1 MNVNIDQLIKNISKG
16 KNLDFE
22 ESKTIF
28 LSIMSGNMG
37 EKLIYD
43 FLINL
48 SSKGETADEI
58 AGGVHVLRKKALKVN
73 TSENV
78 IDTCGTGGDGKNT
91 LNVSTASSLVL
102 ASMGIKV
109 AKHGNK
115 ALSSKCGSA
124 DVLERLKIN
133 INLQPDGVAKSIE
146 KNNFGFM
153 FAPNYHLTMKYVAP
167 IRKKIGSRTI
177 FNLLGPLSSPA
188 NVKRQVVGVF
198 AKKWLLPFANA
209 LKNLKSEHAWIVH
222 SDDGMDEIS
231 PFETTNVIELKNN
244 KINEIKIDP
253 KKIGIKFNNPDKLKG
268 QTADYNANKI
278 IDIFSGEKSEFSE
291 AVCLNSAA
299 ALIISNKFNKFE
311 EAYEF
316 SKKHLESDKTLTH
329 LKKIQT
335 F

>member
-1 MNVNIDQLIKNISKG
+1 MKDSEQLINNISKG
-16 KNLDFE
+16 KNLTFE
-22 ESKTIF
+22 ESKKIF
-28 LSIMSGNMG
+28 LDIMSGNMK
-37 EKLIYD
+37 EESIYN
-43 FLINL
+43 FLTLL
-48 SSKGETADEI
+48 STKGETSEEI
-58 AGGVHVLRKKALKVN
+58 AGGVYVLREKALKVKAPDDI
-73 TSENV
+73 
-78 IDTCGTGGDGKNT
+78 IDTCGTGGDGKST
-91 LNVSTASSLVL
+91 LNISTASALFL

-153 FAPNYHLTMKYVAP
+153 FAPNYHLTMRYVAP

-188 NVKRQVVGVF
+188 NVKRQVIGVF
-198 AKKWLLPFANA
+198 AKRWLLPFANA
-209 LKNLKSEHAWIVH
+209 LKNLQCKHAWIVH

-231 PFETTNVIELKNN
+231 PFALTNIVEIKDN
-244 KINEIKIDP
+244 KISEIKIDP
-253 KKIGIKFNNPDKLKG
+253 KKVGIKFDNPDNLKG
-268 QTADYNANKI
+268 RDADYNANKI
-278 IDIFSGEKSEFSE
+278 IDVFSGVKNEFAE
-291 AVCLNSAA
+291 AICLNAAA
-299 ALIISNKFNKFE
+299 ALIVSNKFIRFE

-316 SKKHLESDKTLTH
+316 SKKHLQTDKVLTH

>member
-1 MNVNIDQLIKNISKG
+1 MDNSEQLINKISKG
-16 KNLDFE
+16 ENLSFE
-22 ESKTIF
+22 ESKTMF
-28 LSIMSGNMG
+28 LSIMNGKMS
-37 EKLIYD
+37 EKLIFN
-43 FLINL
+43 FLTHLAI
-48 SSKGETADEI
+48 KGETSDEI
-58 AGGVHVLRKKALKVN
+58 AGGVYVLREKALKVK
-73 TSENV
+73 TSEDI

-91 LNVSTASSLVL
+91 LNISTASSLLL
-102 ASMGIKV
+102 ASMNIKV

-115 ALSSKCGSA
+115 ALSSRCGSA

-188 NVKRQVVGVF
+188 NVKKQVVGVF

-209 LKNLKSEHAWIVH
+209 LKNLQSKHAWIVH
-222 SDDGMDEIS
+222 SEDGMDEIS
-231 PFETTNVIELKNN
+231 PFAITNIVELKDG

-253 KKIGIKFNNPDKLKG
+253 KKIGVKFNNPENLKG
-268 QTADYNANKI
+268 QNADYNANKI
-278 IDIFSGEKSEFSE
+278 IDIFSGSKNEFSE

-299 ALIISNKFNKFE
+299 ALIVCNKFNKIDD
-311 EAYEF
+311 AYEF
-316 SKKHLESDKTLTH
+316 SKKHLESDKALVH

>member
-1 MNVNIDQLIKNISKG
+1 MDSSEQLINDISKG
-16 KNLDFE
+16 KNLSFE
-22 ESKTIF
+22 ESKTAF
-28 LSIMSGNMG
+28 LNIMSGNMN
-37 EKLIYD
+37 ENLIYK

-48 SSKGETADEI
+48 SAKGETAEEI
-58 AGGVHVLRKKALKVN
+58 AGGVHVLRNKALKVN
-73 TSENV
+73 TSEDI
-78 IDTCGTGGDGKNT
+78 IDTCGTGGDEKNT
-91 LNVSTASSLVL
+91 LNISTASALLL
-102 ASMGIKV
+102 ASMNIKV

-133 INLQPDGVAKSIE
+133 INLQPDGVVKSIE

-153 FAPNYHLTMKYVAP
+153 FAPNYHLAMKYVAS

-198 AKKWLLPFANA
+198 DKKWLVPFANA
-209 LKNLKSEHAWIVH
+209 LKNLQSKHAWILH
-222 SDDGMDEIS
+222 SNDGMDEIS
-231 PFETTNVIELKNN
+231 PFAITSIVELKNN
-244 KINEIKIDP
+244 KISEIKIDP
-253 KKIGIKFNNPDKLKG
+253 KKIGVKFNNPDNLKG
-268 QTADYNANKI
+268 QNADYNANKI
-278 IDIFSGEKSEFSE
+278 IDIFSGKKNEFSE

-299 ALIISNKFNKFE
+299 ALIICNKFDKFE
-311 EAYEF
+311 DAYDF
-316 SKKHLESDKTLTH
+316 SKKHLESDKALTH

>member
-1 MNVNIDQLIKNISKG
+1 MNSSEQLINNISKG
-16 KNLDFE
+16 KNLNFE
-22 ESKTIF
+22 ESKTAF
-28 LSIMSGNMG
+28 LNIMSGNMS
-37 EKLIYD
+37 EELIYK
-43 FLINL
+43 FLVNL
-48 SSKGETADEI
+48 SAKGETAEEI

-73 TSENV
+73 VIGNI
-78 IDTCGTGGDGKNT
+78 IDTCGTGGDGKST
-91 LNVSTASSLVL
+91 LNISTASSLLL
-102 ASMGIKV
+102 ASMNIKV

-153 FAPNYHLTMKYVAP
+153 FAPNYHLAMKYVAS
-167 IRKKIGSRTI
+167 IRKKIGKRTI

-209 LKNLKSEHAWIVH
+209 LINLQSEHAWVVH
-222 SDDGMDEIS
+222 SEDGMDEIS
-231 PFETTNVIELKNN
+231 PFAVTNIVELKNN

-253 KKIGIKFNNPDKLKG
+253 KKIGVKFNNPDNLKG
-268 QTADYNANKI
+268 QNAGYNANKI
-278 IDIFSGEKSEFSE
+278 IDIFSGSKNEFSE

-299 ALIISNKFNKFE
+299 ALIICNKFDKFE
-311 EAYEF
+311 DAYEF
-316 SKKHLESDKTLTH
+316 SKKYLESDKALTH
-329 LKKIQT
+329 LKKIQS

>member
-1 MNVNIDQLIKNISKG
+1 MDSSEQLINNISKG
-16 KNLDFE
+16 KNLSFT
-22 ESKTIF
+22 ESKTAF
-28 LSIMSGNMG
+28 LNIMSGNMS
-37 EKLIYD
+37 ENLIYK
-43 FLINL
+43 FLVNL
-48 SSKGETADEI
+48 SVKGETAEEI
-58 AGGVHVLRKKALKVN
+58 AGGVHVLREKALKVN
-73 TSENV
+73 APEDI

-91 LNVSTASSLVL
+91 LNISTASSLLL
-102 ASMGIKV
+102 ASMNIKV

-115 ALSSKCGSA
+115 ALTSKCGSA

-133 INLQPDGVAKSIE
+133 INLQPDGVVKSIE

-167 IRKKIGSRTI
+167 IRKKIGTRTI

-209 LKNLKSEHAWIVH
+209 LKNLRSEHAWIVY
-222 SDDGMDEIS
+222 SNDGMDEIS
-231 PFETTNVIELKNN
+231 PFSTTNVVELKGN
-244 KINEIKIDP
+244 KINEITIDP
-253 KKIGIKFNNPDKLKG
+253 QKIGVKFKNPENLKG
-268 QTADYNANKI
+268 QNADYNANKI
-278 IDIFSGEKSEFSE
+278 IDIFSGKKNEFSE

-299 ALIISNKFNKFE
+299 ALIICGKFNKFE
-311 EAYEF
+311 DAYEF
-316 SKKHLESDKTLTH
+316 SKKHLESDKALTH

>member
-1 MNVNIDQLIKNISKG
+1 MDSSEQLINDISKG
-16 KNLDFE
+16 KNLTFE
-22 ESKTIF
+22 ESKTAF
-28 LSIMSGNMG
+28 LNIMSGDMN
-37 EKLIYD
+37 ENLIYK

-48 SSKGETADEI
+48 STKGETAEEI
-58 AGGVHVLRKKALKVN
+58 AGGVHVLRNKALKVN
-73 TSENV
+73 ASEDV

-91 LNVSTASSLVL
+91 LNISTASALLL
-102 ASMGIKV
+102 ASMNIKI

-133 INLQPDGVAKSIE
+133 INLQPDGVVKSIE

-198 AKKWLLPFANA
+198 AKKWLVPFANA
-209 LKNLKSEHAWIVH
+209 LKNLQSEHAWILH

-231 PFETTNVIELKNN
+231 PFSITSVVELKNN

-253 KKIGIKFNNPDKLKG
+253 KKIGVKFNNPDNLKG
-268 QTADYNANKI
+268 QNADYNANKI
-278 IDIFSGEKSEFSE
+278 IDIFSGEKNEFSE

-299 ALIISNKFNKFE
+299 ALIICNKFNKFE
-311 EAYEF
+311 DAYEF
-316 SKKHLESDKTLTH
+316 SKKHLESDKALTH

>member
-1 MNVNIDQLIKNISKG
+1 MKKAEELIKDVSEG
-16 KNLDFE
+16 KNLSFD
-22 ESKTIF
+22 ESKSIF
-28 LSIMSGNMG
+28 LDIMSGKIN
-37 EKLIYD
+37 ENLIFK
-43 FLINL
+43 FLTNL
-48 SSKGETADEI
+48 SKKGETADEI
-58 AGGVHVLRKKALKVN
+58 AGGVYVLREKSLKVKAPN
-73 TSENV
+73 NV

-91 LNVSTASSLVL
+91 LNISTASSLLL

-133 INLQPDGVAKSIE
+133 INLKPDGVVDSIE

-188 NVKRQVVGVF
+188 NVKRQVIGVF
-198 AKKWLLPFANA
+198 DKKWLLPFAKA
-209 LKNLKSEHAWIVH
+209 LINLESEHAWIIH
-222 SDDGMDEIS
+222 SEDGMDEIS
-231 PFETTNVIELKNN
+231 PFAITNIVELKDS

-253 KKIGIKFNNPDKLKG
+253 KKIGIKFSNQNNLKG
-268 QTADYNANKI
+268 QDADYNAVKI
-278 IDIFSGEKSEFSE
+278 IDIFSGKKNEFSE

-299 ALIISNKFNKFE
+299 ALIVCNKISKFE
-311 EAYEF
+311 EAYVF
-316 SKKHLESDKTLTH
+316 SKEHLESGKALTH
-329 LKKIQT
+329 LRKIQS

>member
-1 MNVNIDQLIKNISKG
+1 MNSSEQLIINISKG
-16 KNLDFE
+16 KNLNFE
-22 ESKTIF
+22 ESKSAF
-28 LSIMSGNMG
+28 LNIMNGNMN
-37 EKLIYD
+37 EDLIYK
-43 FLINL
+43 FLTNL
-48 SSKGETADEI
+48 SAKGETAEEI
-58 AGGVHVLRKKALKVN
+58 AGGVYVLRKKALKVN
-73 TSENV
+73 ASKDI

-91 LNVSTASSLVL
+91 LNISTASSLLL

-188 NVKRQVVGVF
+188 NVKKQVVGVF

-209 LKNLKSEHAWIVH
+209 LKNLQSDHVWIVH
-222 SDDGMDEIS
+222 SEDGMDEIS
-231 PFETTNVIELKNN
+231 PFATTNIVELKNN

-253 KKIGIKFNNPDKLKG
+253 KQIGVKFNNPDNLKG
-268 QTADYNANKI
+268 QNADYNATKI
-278 IDIFSGEKSEFSE
+278 IDIFSGTKNEFSE
-291 AVCLNSAA
+291 AICLNSAA
-299 ALIISNKFNKFE
+299 ALIVSKKFDKFE
-311 EAYEF
+311 DGYEF
-316 SKKHLESDKTLTH
+316 SKKHLESDKVLTQ
-329 LKKIQT
+329 LKKIQS

>member
-1 MNVNIDQLIKNISKG
+1 MKDSEQLINNISKG
-16 KNLDFE
+16 KNLTFE
-22 ESKTIF
+22 ESKKIF
-28 LSIMSGNMG
+28 LDIMSGNMK
-37 EKLIYD
+37 EESIYN
-43 FLINL
+43 FLTQL
-48 SSKGETADEI
+48 SVKGETSEEI
-58 AGGVHVLRKKALKVN
+58 AGGVYVLREKALKVKAPDDI
-73 TSENV
+73 

-91 LNVSTASSLVL
+91 LNISTASALFL
-102 ASMGIKV
+102 ASMGVKV

-153 FAPNYHLTMKYVAP
+153 FAPNYHLTMRYVAP

-188 NVKRQVVGVF
+188 NVKRQVIGVF

-209 LKNLKSEHAWIVH
+209 LKNLQSKHAWIVH

-231 PFETTNVIELKNN
+231 PFALTNIVEIKDN

-253 KKIGIKFNNPDKLKG
+253 KRVGIEFDNPDNLKG
-268 QTADYNANKI
+268 RDADYNANKI
-278 IDIFSGEKSEFSE
+278 IDVFSGVKNEFAE
-291 AVCLNSAA
+291 AICLNAAA
-299 ALIISNKFNKFE
+299 ALIVCNKFIRFE
-311 EAYEF
+311 DAYEF
-316 SKKHLESDKTLTH
+316 SKKHLQTDKVLTH

>member
-1 MNVNIDQLIKNISKG
+1 MNNSEQLINNISKG
-16 KNLDFE
+16 KNLTFE
-22 ESKTIF
+22 ESITAF
-28 LSIMSGNMG
+28 LNIMSGNMS
-37 EKLIYD
+37 ENLIYK
-43 FLINL
+43 FLVNL
-48 SSKGETADEI
+48 SAKGETAEEI
-58 AGGVHVLRKKALKVN
+58 AGGVHVLREKALKVN
-73 TSENV
+73 APEDI

-91 LNVSTASSLVL
+91 LNISTASSLLL

-115 ALSSKCGSA
+115 AISSKCGSA

-209 LKNLKSEHAWIVH
+209 LKNLQSEHAWIVH
-222 SDDGMDEIS
+222 SEDGMDEIS
-231 PFETTNVIELKNN
+231 PFAITNIIELKNN

-253 KKIGIKFNNPDKLKG
+253 KKIGVKFNNPDNLKG
-268 QTADYNANKI
+268 QDADYNANKI
-278 IDIFSGEKSEFSE
+278 IDIFSGSKNEFSE

-299 ALIISNKFNKFE
+299 ALIVCNKFNKFE
-311 EAYEF
+311 DAYEF
-316 SKKHLESDKTLTH
+316 SRKYLESDKALIH

>member
-1 MNVNIDQLIKNISKG
+1 MKKTEELIHNTSLG
-16 KNLDFE
+16 KNLSFE
-22 ESKTIF
+22 ESKSIF
-28 LSIMSGNMG
+28 LDIMSGNIN
-37 EKLIYD
+37 ENLIYK

-48 SSKGETADEI
+48 ATKGETAEEI
-58 AGGVHVLRKKALKVN
+58 AGGVFVLRQKSLKVN
-73 TSENV
+73 APDDI

-91 LNVSTASSLVL
+91 LNVSTASSLLL

-133 INLQPDGVAKSIE
+133 INLKPDGVADSII

-153 FAPNYHLTMKYVAP
+153 FAPNYHLAMRFVAP
-167 IRKKIGSRTI
+167 IRKKIGVRTI

-198 AKKWLLPFANA
+198 DKKWLVPFANA
-209 LKNLKSEHAWIVH
+209 LKNLRSEHAWIIH

-231 PFETTNVIELKNN
+231 PFSNTSIVELKNG
-244 KINEIKIDP
+244 IIKETIVDP
-253 KKIGIKFNNPDKLKG
+253 RKMNIKFNNPENLKG
-268 QTADYNANKI
+268 KDADYNASKI
-278 IDIFSGEKSEFSE
+278 IDIFSGINNEFSE
-291 AVCLNSAA
+291 AVSLNAAA
-299 ALIISNKFNKFE
+299 ALVVSNKITKYE

-316 SKKHLESDKTLTH
+316 SKTHLNSGKALSH

>member
-1 MNVNIDQLIKNISKG
+1 MMDLEKLIKSISNG
-16 KNLDFE
+16 RDLSFE
-22 ESKTIF
+22 ESKSIF
-28 LSIMSGNMG
+28 LNIMSGKMT
-37 EKLIYD
+37 EELIYE
-43 FLINL
+43 FLKNL

-58 AGGVHVLRKKALKVN
+58 AGGVFVLREKAIKVK
-73 TSENV
+73 TADDIV
-78 IDTCGTGGDGKNT
+78 DTCGTGGDGKNT
-91 LNVSTASSLVL
+91 LNVSTASSLLL
-102 ASMGIKV
+102 ASMGVKV

-133 INLQPDGVAKSIE
+133 INLQADGVVKSIE

-198 AKKWLLPFANA
+198 NKKWLLPFANS
-209 LKNLKSEHAWIVH
+209 LKNLKSKHAWILH
-222 SDDGMDEIS
+222 SRDGMDEIS
-231 PFETTNVIELKNN
+231 PFNKTDIIEFKDNN
-244 KINEIKIDP
+244 IREILIDP
-253 KKIGIKFNNPDKLKG
+253 KKIGVNFTNQENLVGSD
-268 QTADYNANKI
+268 ADYNANKI
-278 IDIFSGEKSEFSE
+278 IDIFSGNRNEFSE

-299 ALIISNKFNKFE
+299 ALIVCEKFHKFE
-311 EAYEF
+311 DAFEF
-316 SKKHLESDKTLTH
+316 SKEHIKTGKALTQ

>member
-1 MNVNIDQLIKNISKG
+1 MEKAELLINNISKG
-16 KNLDFE
+16 KNLSFE
-22 ESKTIF
+22 ESKTLF
-28 LSIMSGNMG
+28 LSIMNGNMS
-37 EKLIYD
+37 EDLIYK
-43 FLINL
+43 LLVNL
-48 SSKGETADEI
+48 SSKGETSEEI
-58 AGGVHVLRKKALKVN
+58 AGGVYVLREKALKVK
-73 TSENV
+73 TLEDI

-91 LNVSTASSLVL
+91 LNISTASSLLL
-102 ASMGIKV
+102 ASMGVKV

-198 AKKWLLPFANA
+198 DKRWLLPFAKA
-209 LKNLKSEHAWIVH
+209 LKNLQSKHAWIVH
-222 SDDGMDEIS
+222 SEDGMDEIS
-231 PFETTNVIELKNN
+231 PFKETHIIELKD
-244 KINEIKIDP
+244 NEIKEIKINP
-253 KKIGIKFNNPDKLKG
+253 KTIGVNFTKPDNLIGKD
-268 QTADYNANKI
+268 ADYNATKI
-278 IDIFSGEKSEFSE
+278 IDIFSGNKNEFSE

-299 ALIISNKFNKFE
+299 ALIVCNKFTKFE
-311 EAYEF
+311 DAFNF
-316 SKKHLESDKTLTH
+316 SRIHLASGKALTH
-329 LKKIQT
+329 LKKIQS

>member
-1 MNVNIDQLIKNISKG
+1 MESSEKLINNILNG
-16 KNLDFE
+16 LDLTFE
-22 ESKTIF
+22 ESKKIF
-28 LSIMSGNMG
+28 TDIMGGKMKES
-37 EKLIYD
+37 LIYN
-43 FLINL
+43 FLTGL
-48 SSKGETADEI
+48 SAKGETSEEI
-58 AGGVHVLRKKALKVN
+58 AGGVFVLREKALKVT
-73 TSENV
+73 TSKDI

-91 LNVSTASSLVL
+91 LNISTASSLVL

-133 INLQPDGVAKSIE
+133 VNLQPDGVAKSIE

-153 FAPNYHLTMKYVAP
+153 FAPHYHSTMRFVAP
-167 IRKKIGSRTI
+167 IRKKIGKRTI

-188 NVKRQVVGVF
+188 AVERQVIGVF

-209 LKNLKSEHAWIVH
+209 LKNLNSKHAWIVN
-222 SDDGMDEIS
+222 SEDGMDEIS
-231 PFETTNVIELKNN
+231 PFSITNVIELKDN

-253 KKIGIKFNNPDKLKG
+253 SKIGVKYNIPENLKG
-268 QTADYNANKI
+268 EDAHYNANKI
-278 IDIFSGEKSEFSE
+278 IDVFSGEKNEFYE
-291 AVCLNSAA
+291 AISLNVAA
-299 ALIISNKFNKFE
+299 ALIVANKFTKYD
-311 EAYEF
+311 EAYEYC
-316 SKKHLESDKTLTH
+316 KKHLETDKALSH

>member
-1 MNVNIDQLIKNISKG
+1 MSESEQLIKDISKG
-16 KNLDFE
+16 KNLTFT
-22 ESKTIF
+22 ESKKIF
-28 LSIMSGNMG
+28 LDIMSGNMK
-37 EKLIYD
+37 EDLIFN
-43 FLINL
+43 FLVNL
-48 SSKGETADEI
+48 SKKGETSDEI
-58 AGGVHVLRKKALKVN
+58 AGGVYVLREKALKVQ
-73 TSENV
+73 TTEEI

-91 LNVSTASSLVL
+91 LNISTASALLL

-133 INLQPDGVAKSIE
+133 INLQADGVAKSIE

-167 IRKKIGSRTI
+167 IRKKIGTRTI

-198 AKKWLLPFANA
+198 AKKWLLPFAKA
-209 LKNLKSEHAWIVH
+209 LKNLESKHAWILH
-222 SDDGMDEIS
+222 SEDGMDEIS
-231 PFETTNVIELKNN
+231 PFAITNVIELKNGEV
-244 KINEIKIDP
+244 NEFQIDP
-253 KKIGIKFNNPDKLKG
+253 KKIGINFKDPNNLKG
-268 QTADYNANKI
+268 QDADYNANKI
-278 IDIFSGEKSEFSE
+278 IDIFSGNKNEFSE
-291 AVCLNSAA
+291 AVSLNSAA
-299 ALIISNKFNKFE
+299 ALIVSNKFNKFE
-311 EAYEF
+311 EAYEY
-316 SKKHLESDKTLTH
+316 SKKHLESDKALTH

>member
-1 MNVNIDQLIKNISKG
+1 MNNSEQIINNISKG
-16 KNLDFE
+16 KNLTFE
-22 ESKTIF
+22 ESKTAF
-28 LSIMSGNMG
+28 LNIMSGNMS
-37 EKLIYD
+37 ENLIYK
-43 FLINL
+43 FLVNL
-48 SSKGETADEI
+48 SVKGETAEEI
-58 AGGVHVLRKKALKVN
+58 AGGVHVLREKALKVN
-73 TSENV
+73 APEDI

-91 LNVSTASSLVL
+91 LNISTASSLLL
-102 ASMGIKV
+102 ASMNIKV

-115 ALSSKCGSA
+115 ALTSKCGSA

-133 INLQPDGVAKSIE
+133 INLQPDGVIKSIE

-167 IRKKIGSRTI
+167 IRKKIGTRTI

-209 LKNLKSEHAWIVH
+209 LKNLRSEHAWIVH
-222 SDDGMDEIS
+222 SNDGMDEIS
-231 PFETTNVIELKNN
+231 PFSTTNVVELKDN
-244 KINEIKIDP
+244 KINEITIDP
-253 KKIGIKFNNPDKLKG
+253 KKIGVKFKDPENLKG
-268 QTADYNANKI
+268 QNADYNANKI
-278 IDIFSGEKSEFSE
+278 IDIFSGKKNEFSE

-299 ALIISNKFNKFE
+299 ALIVCGKFNKFE
-311 EAYEF
+311 DAYEF
-316 SKKHLESDKTLTH
+316 SKKHLESDKALTH

>member
-1 MNVNIDQLIKNISKG
+1 MDKPEYLIDKASKG
-16 KNLDFE
+16 INLSFE

-28 LSIMSGNMG
+28 LSIMSGNMT
-37 EKLIYD
+37 ENLIYN

-48 SSKGETADEI
+48 SKKGETADEI
-58 AGGVHVLRKKALKVN
+58 AGGVYVLREKALKVK
-73 TSENV
+73 TSEEIV
-78 IDTCGTGGDGKNT
+78 DTCGTGGDGKNT
-91 LNVSTASSLVL
+91 LNISTASSLLL

-133 INLQPDGVAKSIE
+133 INLQADGVEKSIE

-153 FAPNYHLTMKYVAP
+153 FAPNYHSTMKYVAP
-167 IRKKIGSRTI
+167 IRKKIGKRTI

-198 AKKWLLPFANA
+198 EKKWLLPFANA
-209 LKNLKSEHAWIVH
+209 LKNLNSKHAWILH
-222 SDDGMDEIS
+222 SSDGMDEIS
-231 PFETTNVIELKNN
+231 PFTETDIVELNNN
-244 KINEIKIDP
+244 KINSFKIDP
-253 KKIGIKFNNPDKLKG
+253 KKLGIKFSNPDNLKG
-268 QTADYNANKI
+268 KDADFNANKI
-278 IDIFSGEKSEFSE
+278 IDIFSGNQNEFSE
-291 AVCLNSAA
+291 AVCLNCAA
-299 ALIISNKFNKFE
+299 ALIVCNKYNKFE
-311 EAYEF
+311 DAYQF
-316 SKKHLESDKTLTH
+316 SKEHLITGKALTH

>member
-1 MNVNIDQLIKNISKG
+1 MKDAEQLINNISKG
-16 KNLDFE
+16 KNLTFE
-22 ESKTIF
+22 ESKKIF
-28 LSIMSGNMG
+28 LDIMSGNMK
-37 EKLIYD
+37 EESIYN
-43 FLINL
+43 FLTLL
-48 SSKGETADEI
+48 STKGETSEEI
-58 AGGVHVLRKKALKVN
+58 AGGVYVLREKALKVKAPDDI
-73 TSENV
+73 

-91 LNVSTASSLVL
+91 LNISTASALFL

-209 LKNLKSEHAWIVH
+209 LKNLQSKHAWIVH
-222 SDDGMDEIS
+222 SEDGMDEIS
-231 PFETTNVIELKNN
+231 PFAITNIIELKNN

-253 KKIGIKFNNPDKLKG
+253 KKIGVKFNNPDNLKG
-268 QTADYNANKI
+268 QDADYNANKI
-278 IDIFSGEKSEFSE
+278 IDIFSGSKNEFSE

-299 ALIISNKFNKFE
+299 ALIVCNKFNKFE
-311 EAYEF
+311 DAYEF
-316 SKKHLESDKTLTH
+316 SIKYLESDKALIH